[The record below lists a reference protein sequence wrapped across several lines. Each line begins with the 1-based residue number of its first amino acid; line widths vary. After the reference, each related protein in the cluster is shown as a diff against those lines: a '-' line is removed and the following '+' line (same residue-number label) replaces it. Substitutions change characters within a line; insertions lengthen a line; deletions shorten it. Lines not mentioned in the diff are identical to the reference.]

1 MGWLDVVNWN
11 LETIKKMSFCNFN
24 TAVWN
29 CRVRLWT
36 NFLLITFDFG
46 VNTNFISDCRVQI
59 SVCKDPVMGEYV
71 CVVERFTESFSGEAG
86 EGRKYWNPQTPWP
99 WLPHSGVTKGTGPGR
114 LRAGLPLRGS
124 WWQLVLSLL
133 SFLWRCFF
141 FASSEP
147 KFPCPALFK
156 PFNLQMWVEYSCSL
170 QNVSPQ
176 GNFFVGHR
184 LNFVGLAD
192 ILNTPWAKKA
202 FVWTQGAS
210 CDSSFCLYGICIF
223 ASHRIS
229 PSIIRYWPNWTF
241 FMSPVCYL
249 C

>member
-99 WLPHSGVTKGTGPGR
+99 WLPHSGVTKERDLGGSEPACHSGA
-114 LRAGLPLRGS
+114 AGGSWCCLCSPSFGNVSSLLPL
-124 WWQLVLSLL
+124 SLN
-133 SFLWRCFF
+133 SPAQPCSIPSTCRCEQSLPV
-141 FASSEP
+141 AYRMSVPKETSS
-147 KFPCPALFK
+147 
-156 PFNLQMWVEYSCSL
+156 
-170 QNVSPQ
+170 
-176 GNFFVGHR
+176 
-184 LNFVGLAD
+184 
-192 ILNTPWAKKA
+192 
-202 FVWTQGAS
+202 
-210 CDSSFCLYGICIF
+210 
-223 ASHRIS
+223 
-229 PSIIRYWPNWTF
+229 
-241 FMSPVCYL
+241 
-249 C
+249 